1 MVSSFLAFTV
11 SLAVLLA
18 EKGTLVMAQQGNPA
32 GPCCADQLYLVFC
45 VGSTSVPVLSH
56 LGLELQLL

>member
-11 SLAVLLA
+11 SLAVLL
-18 EKGTLVMAQQGNPA
+18 EKKGSLVMAQQGNPA
-32 GPCCADQLYLVFC
+32 GACCADQHYSIFC

>member
-1 MVSSFLAFTV
+1 
-11 SLAVLLA
+11 
-18 EKGTLVMAQQGNPA
+18 MAHQGNLA
-32 GPCCADQLYLVFC
+32 GAYCADQHYPIFC